1 MPSKSLPKQLAF
13 SIIALCALASCGPPS
28 REQARDMA
36 TTRSCDWYASCGEIG
51 SGKRYETRDACE
63 VDVRS
68 SWNNLWPTADCNGKI
83 DGDALDVCLKAIDI
97 TDCANG
103 FDFFNTVFNKC
114 GKDKVCPG

>member
-1 MPSKSLPKQLAF
+1 MASSSSPKRIAL
-13 SIIALCALASCGPPS
+13 SITALCALASCGAPS
-28 REQARDMA
+28 REQARDRA
-36 TTRSCDWYASCGEIG
+36 TTHSCDWYASCGEIG
-51 SGKRYETRDACE
+51 SGQTYETRDACD

-68 SWNNLWPTADCNGKI
+68 SWNDLWPAADCSGTI

-114 GKDKVCPG
+114 GKDKVCTG